1 MRGRGRLEAAPS
13 PLIALALPPGGQRR
27 DPRALQALGPTQVLI
42 KRGEHGASGVD
53 GELEL
58 EVPAYRVDVVDT
70 VDTVGAGGAF
80 AAGYLVELTRGGTLE
95 QRMLTAA
102 ACGACA
108 CRSDGD
114 WESQPSWGDVQGL
127 VEGSGDAVLR

>member
-1 MRGRGRLEAAPS
+1 
-13 PLIALALPPGGQRR
+13 
-27 DPRALQALGPTQVLI
+27 
-42 KRGEHGASGVD
+42 
-53 GELEL
+53 
-58 EVPAYRVDVVDT
+58 
-70 VDTVGAGGAF
+70 
-80 AAGYLVELTRGGTLE
+80 
-95 QRMLTAA
+95 MLTAA

>member
-70 VDTVGAGGAF
+70 VGAGDAF
-80 AAGYLVELTRGGTLE
+80 AAGFLAGILTGLSLTGSLARGHRIATRALVSTR
-95 QRMLTAA
+95 
-102 ACGACA
+102 
-108 CRSDGD
+108 DHVD
-114 WESQPSWGDVQGL
+114 
-127 VEGSGDAVLR
+127 